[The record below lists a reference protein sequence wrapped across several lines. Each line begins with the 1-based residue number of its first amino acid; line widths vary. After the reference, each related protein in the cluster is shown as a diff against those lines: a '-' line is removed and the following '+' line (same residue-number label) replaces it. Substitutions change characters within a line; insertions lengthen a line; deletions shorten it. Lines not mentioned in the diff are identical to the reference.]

1 VSRRKRLVARA
12 GTVPA
17 LSRGGCIAVA
27 LWLVLAGCGDRSAPA
42 VSAPAAP
49 VGFDGERAFRDLEAL
64 VRIGPRPAGS
74 NGAEQARALIR
85 ERLRQAGWL
94 VEAQTFRATPPG
106 GGKPVA
112 MVNLVAQRSHAA
124 SPVLLITHYDTKSF
138 ADQRF
143 VGANDGASGV
153 AALLELA
160 RATAGDQPPLPLQLA
175 FVDGEEAFGPT
186 INAEDGLF
194 GSKVLAQRM
203 ADAGELAKLRAL
215 ILVDMIGDRDLNLA
229 LDYSS
234 SAELRDRFDAAATK
248 LGVPP
253 LIDTRQAMSVID
265 DHTPFQERGVREVL
279 ALIDFQYGARV
290 SPGPRWHTSAD
301 DLEGV
306 SADSLGSFG
315 RVLVQMLRDLG
326 AEPRGGS

>member
-1 VSRRKRLVARA
+1 M
-12 GTVPA
+12 PA

-27 LWLVLAGCGDRSAPA
+27 LWLALAGCGDRSAPA
-42 VSAPAAP
+42 VSAAAP
-49 VGFDGERAFRDLEAL
+49 VGFDGARAFRDLEAL
-64 VRIGPRPAGS
+64 VRIGARTAGS
-74 NGAEQARALIR
+74 NGAEQTRALIR

-94 VEAQTFRATPPG
+94 VEAQTFRAAPP

-112 MVNLVAQRSHAA
+112 MANLVAQRSAAA
-124 SPVLLITHYDTKSF
+124 SPVLLITHFDTKSF
-138 ADQRF
+138 ADQTF

-153 AALLELA
+153 AVLLELA

-186 INAEDGLF
+186 IDADDGLY
-194 GSKVLAQRM
+194 GSKALAKRM
-203 ADAGELAKLRAL
+203 ADDGELAKLRAV
-215 ILVDMIGDRDLNLA
+215 ILVDMVGDRDLNLA
-229 LDYSS
+229 LDFGS

-248 LGVPP
+248 LGVAP

-265 DHTPFQERGVREVL
+265 DHTPFQERGVREIL

-306 SADSLGSFG
+306 SAESLGAFG

-326 AEPRGGS
+326 AAPPGAS

>member
-1 VSRRKRLVARA
+1 
-12 GTVPA
+12 VPA

-27 LWLVLAGCGDRSAPA
+27 LWLALAGCGDRSAPA
-42 VSAPAAP
+42 VSAAAP
-49 VGFDGERAFRDLEAL
+49 VGFDGARAFRDLEAL
-64 VRIGPRPAGS
+64 VRIGARTAGS
-74 NGAEQARALIR
+74 NGAEQTRALIR

-94 VEAQTFRATPPG
+94 VEAQTFRAAPP

-112 MVNLVAQRSHAA
+112 MANLVAQHF
-124 SPVLLITHYDTKSF
+124 DTKSF
-138 ADQRF
+138 ADQTF

-153 AALLELA
+153 AVLLELA

-186 INAEDGLF
+186 IDADDGLY
-194 GSKVLAQRM
+194 GSKALAKRM
-203 ADAGELAKLRAL
+203 ADDGELAKLRAV
-215 ILVDMIGDRDLNLA
+215 ILVDMVGDRDLNLA
-229 LDYSS
+229 LDFGS

-248 LGVPP
+248 LGVAP

-265 DHTPFQERGVREVL
+265 DHTPFEERGVREIL

-301 DLEGV
+301 DLSGV
-306 SADSLGSFG
+306 SADSLGRFG

-326 AEPRGGS
+326 AEPPRGS